1 MKIAAYIIGILI
13 LTYIPLFHYL
23 DVSAILMWDEAIYA
37 NNALEMSVSKDFLI
51 LKSNGE
57 ATLYNVKPPLVIWL
71 QTFFTWIFG
80 LNELAIRLPSA
91 IAGFM
96 TCLAIFFFSK
106 KNLNISIGFIA
117 ILILVTSQGYI
128 REHVTR
134 TGDLDSVL
142 VFFITTYTL
151 LFWDYLINSKQ
162 KNIKQLALVGALV
175 FGAFMSKSVVGL
187 MPLLGLFLGAVF
199 IKKMQFTISNPQI
212 YLIGISTLVLCG
224 LYYVIRGLAVDDG
237 YLDKVFFSEYSRF
250 TINIMPYHE
259 KPFLFYWNNLVTKH
273 FPIYIYLLILIPINW
288 WGENDKF
295 RKISILGVVFCLT
308 YFLLISYP
316 KVKLDWY
323 DAPLFPILSL
333 LIAMSLYQ
341 LIDVLKVKPI
351 VRTIILVIITT
362 VLVIKPYYDVYQSN
376 INTLPKITFEYDGY
390 AIKKMSKRYPEL
402 SNCKV
407 LMSVEHT
414 EHIDQANFYVKALNI
429 EKDFNFEII
438 HDIHALKKGDFV
450 ICSQPKNLETLNQHF
465 NVKTI
470 DVFYKSKLLKVE
482 F

>member
-1 MKIAAYIIGILI
+1 
-13 LTYIPLFHYL
+13 
-23 DVSAILMWDEAIYA
+23 
-37 NNALEMSVSKDFLI
+37 
-51 LKSNGE
+51 
-57 ATLYNVKPPLVIWL
+57 
-71 QTFFTWIFG
+71 
-80 LNELAIRLPSA
+80 
-91 IAGFM
+91 
-96 TCLAIFFFSK
+96 
-106 KNLNISIGFIA
+106 
-117 ILILVTSQGYI
+117 
-128 REHVTR
+128 
-134 TGDLDSVL
+134 
-142 VFFITTYTL
+142 
-151 LFWDYLINSKQ
+151 
-162 KNIKQLALVGALV
+162 
-175 FGAFMSKSVVGL
+175 
-187 MPLLGLFLGAVF
+187 
-199 IKKMQFTISNPQI
+199 
-212 YLIGISTLVLCG
+212 

-376 INTLPKITFEYDGY
+376 INTLPKIPFEYDGY

-407 LMSVEHT
+407 LMSVDHT

-438 HDIHALKKGDFV
+438 HDINALKKGDFV
-450 ICSQPKNLETLNQHF
+450 ICSQPKNLEALNQHF
-465 NVKTI
+465 NMKTI
-470 DVFYKSKLLKVE
+470 DVFHKAKLFKVE